1 MVTNSRATTGVDSL
15 RPLNIPVAVQVKA
28 DTGGIPV
35 QMKHSDLW
43 IDIIKVADRWRIDDE
58 WWREER
64 VSRTYFQ
71 LLMQNGQSIIM
82 FHDDVNGT
90 WYWQRYG

>member
-28 DTGGIPV
+28 AAGGIPV

-43 IDIIKVADRWRIDDE
+43 MDITKVTDRC
-58 WWREER
+58 
-64 VSRTYFQ
+64 VS
-71 LLMQNGQSIIM
+71 MMNGGVKNVYPVPIS
-82 FHDDVNGT
+82 N
-90 WYWQRYG
+90 Y

>member
-1 MVTNSRATTGVDSL
+1 MAMSDSVRSL
-15 RPLNIPVAVQVKA
+15 RCPRDISVEAVDANLPTAVTTDGVKLRVV
-28 DTGGIPV
+28 DV
-35 QMKHSDLW
+35 R
-43 IDIIKVADRWRIDDE
+43 DRWRIDDE

>member
-1 MVTNSRATTGVDSL
+1 MVTNSRAATGVDSL
-15 RPLNIPVAVQVKA
+15 RPLNVPVAVQVKA
-28 DTGGIPV
+28 TVGGVPV
-35 QMKHSDLW
+35 QVRHSSLW
-43 IDIIKVADRWRIDDE
+43 IDIIKVADRWHIDDE

-71 LLMQNGQSIIM
+71 LLMQGGQSMIV
-82 FHDDVNGT
+82 FRNDVNST